1 VSTLRNSTCSGRES
15 PRYARSRAQVIPRD
29 TYPSSNVS
37 QLTATPHVIPGQAD
51 PGFVFR
57 APRQISGAISRPH
70 NEPSLD
76 SRVSEPCRKSP
87 LDSHLAVRVIASIAF
102 RNQARHELD
111 KASLEAHSV
120 SKLAYDSIWGYLS
133 RFEVIPTQGRRLDL
147 SYMVNPYGTVRAKPY
162 NASRTS
168 GRETSTARSCLDCQ
182 AVPSGACCLERLE
195 RSSI

>member
-1 VSTLRNSTCSGRES
+1 MSTLRNSTCSGRES

-87 LDSHLAVRVIASIAF
+87 LDSHLALPVIASITS

-162 NASRTS
+162 IAPGTS
-168 GRETSTARSCLDCQ
+168 GLETSTALPWPEFQ
-182 AVPSGACCLERLE
+182 AVPLRVCCLERPE
-195 RSSI
+195 GS